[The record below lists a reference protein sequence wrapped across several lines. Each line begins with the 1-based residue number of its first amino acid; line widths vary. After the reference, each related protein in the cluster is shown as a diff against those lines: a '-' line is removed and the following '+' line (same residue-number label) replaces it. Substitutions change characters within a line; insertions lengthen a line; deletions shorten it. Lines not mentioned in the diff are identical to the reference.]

1 MRDILV
7 TLIVFGGLLFTFSR
21 PYIGVLIWN
30 WISLM
35 NPHRLGWG
43 FAYSFPFAQI
53 IGIVTLFALLFSRER
68 KSFPVTSATVV
79 LVLFV
84 IWETVTSFF
93 AINQESVWWSWSRS
107 MKIQAMILITLV
119 LVNNREKLIYLVWT
133 IVVSLG
139 FYGIKG
145 GIFSATGGSGLVW
158 GPPGSFIGGNNELAL
173 ALVMTIPLMWYLQGQ
188 YHRLW
193 VRMGLWGAMGLTTIA
208 VIGSY
213 SRGALLAIVT
223 MAAFMWL
230 KSSKKM
236 LLGMLIA
243 VTLVASLPFIPEKWY
258 ERMSTIETYKEDQS
272 ANGRLNAWAF
282 AFNLAKARPF
292 VGGGFDTFTPEL
304 FFEYAPDPL
313 DYHDAHSIYFQVL
326 GEHGFVGLILFL
338 TLLALSWRDGSY
350 ILKHCQRAASLKW
363 ARDLAA
369 MIQVSMVGYI
379 VGGAFLGLA
388 YFDLPYLLI
397 AILVLTRVIVVQE
410 LNLGSGRH
418 APSSSAARMVRT
430 RREREAPT

>member
-1 MRDILV
+1 MRDVLV
-7 TLIVFGGLLFTFSR
+7 TLIVFGGLLFAFSR

-43 FAYSFPFAQI
+43 FAFSFPFAQI
-53 IGIVTLFALLFSRER
+53 IGIVTLVSVLFSREK
-68 KSFPVTSATVV
+68 KSFPFTGVTVV
-79 LVLFV
+79 LVLFAV
-84 IWETVTSFF
+84 WVTVTSFF
-93 AINQESVWWSWSRS
+93 AVNQQDVWWSWGRS
-107 MKIQAMILITLV
+107 MKIQSMVLITL
-119 LVNNREKLIYLVWT
+119 LIMNSRHKLTALVWT

-139 FYGIKG
+139 FYGVKG

-158 GPPGSFIGGNNELAL
+158 GPSGTFIGGNNELAL

-188 YHRLW
+188 YQRL
-193 VRMGLWGAMGLTTIA
+193 VIRMGLWGAMGLTTIA

-243 VTLVASLPFIPEKWY
+243 VTLVGALPFIPEKWY
-258 ERMSTIETYKEDQS
+258 DRMSTIESYKEDQS
-272 ANGRLNAWAF
+272 ATGRLNAWAF

-292 VGGGFDTFTPEL
+292 VGGGYDAFTPEL

-338 TLLALSWRDGSY
+338 MLFALSWRDGSF
-350 ILKHCQRAASLKW
+350 ILKQTRGVAALKW
-363 ARDLAA
+363 ASDLAA

-410 LNLGSGRH
+410 LNLGSGKRV
-418 APSSSAARMVRT
+418 SSNAATRMLRA